1 MVLKFNLS
9 MNALENHITS
19 TMSSFLYTSIY
30 KPYIR
35 ENPMRD
41 SSQLN
46 KLRQELF
53 ILYLAFHE
61 LKHYCQ
67 SFTIF
72 DTIYPTLVCCL
83 LNPVGMIN

>member
-1 MVLKFNLS
+1 
-9 MNALENHITS
+9 MNALENHVTS
-19 TMSSFLYTSIY
+19 TMSSVLYTSIY

-61 LKHYCQ
+61 LNTT
-67 SFTIF
+67 SN
-72 DTIYPTLVCCL
+72 PL
-83 LNPVGMIN
+83 LFLILSIPPSYAAY